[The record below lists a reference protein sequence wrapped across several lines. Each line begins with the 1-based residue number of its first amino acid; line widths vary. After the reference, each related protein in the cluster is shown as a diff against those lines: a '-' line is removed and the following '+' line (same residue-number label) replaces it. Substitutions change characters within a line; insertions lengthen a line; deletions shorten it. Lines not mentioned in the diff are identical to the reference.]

1 MPDLNEFRAF
11 MDACEEDADVWTDA
25 QLVKALAVVEGEY
38 ADLKAYVE
46 KHTPPRQKHQAVEW
60 YLEPTG
66 IEGVGRLTRKGSG
79 IPLPGVRFR

>member
-25 QLVKALAVVEGEY
+25 QLAKALDTIEAEY

-46 KHTPPRQKHQAVEW
+46 KHTPPRAKEQAVEW
-60 YLEPTG
+60 YLQPIGDG
-66 IEGVGRLTRKGSG
+66 IGRLTRKATG
-79 IPLPGVRFR
+79 IPLPGITQG